1 MIIVCPSC
9 GKNFNVREDQIPDK
23 GRLLQCSNCK
33 HEWFFTKNTIPVD
46 DNLDEQS
53 NDELTQESFGI
64 LDEEENKRDEVVI
77 EDETV
82 ELEKP
87 KDFKKKKIAKIN
99 FFKLLLVFIISFVA
113 FVLIVDTF
121 LLQISKYVP
130 FAEKYLDNLYQSIIA
145 VSYTHLTLPTI
156 YSV

>member
-9 GKNFNVREDQIPDK
+9 GKNFNVRDDQIPDK

-33 HEWFFTKNTIPVD
+33 HEWFYTKNTIPVN
-46 DNLDEQS
+46 DNFDEQS

-64 LDEEENKRDEVVI
+64 LDEEEDRSDEVII
-77 EDETV
+77 EDKTV

-87 KDFKKKKIAKIN
+87 KNINKKKTKKVN
-99 FFKLLLVFIISFVA
+99 FLKLLLVFIISFVA

-121 LLQISKYVP
+121 IVQISVYIP
-130 FAEKYLDNLYQSIIA
+130 FAEKYLDNLYQSIIDI
-145 VSYTHLTLPTI
+145 SLFFQNLLK
-156 YSV
+156 

>member
-9 GKNFNVREDQIPDK
+9 GKNFNVRDDQIPDK

-33 HEWFFTKNTIPVD
+33 HEWFYTKNTIPVD

-53 NDELTQESFGI
+53 NDELAQESFGI
-64 LDEEENKRDEVVI
+64 LDEEEDRDDEIIV
-77 EDETV
+77 EDKTV
-82 ELEKP
+82 ELEKR
-87 KDFKKKKIAKIN
+87 KNIKKEKTTKVN

-121 LLQISKYVP
+121 IVQISEYVP
-130 FAEKYLDNLYQSIIA
+130 FAEKYLDNLYQSIIDI
-145 VSYTHLTLPTI
+145 SLFFQNLI
-156 YSV
+156 K

>member
-9 GKNFNVREDQIPDK
+9 SKNFNVREDQIPDK

-33 HEWFFTKNTIPVD
+33 HEWFYTKNTILVE

-64 LDEEENKRDEVVI
+64 LDEEENKHDEVIV
-77 EDETV
+77 EDKTAK
-82 ELEKP
+82 LEKP
-87 KDFKKKKIAKIN
+87 KNINKKKTIKVN
-99 FFKLLLVFIISFVA
+99 FFKILLVFIISFVA

-121 LLQISKYVP
+121 IVQISEYVP
-130 FAEKYLDNLYQSIIA
+130 FAEKYLDNLYQSIIDI
-145 VSYTHLTLPTI
+145 SLFFQNLI
-156 YSV
+156 K

>member
-9 GKNFNVREDQIPDK
+9 GKNFNVRDDQIPDK

-33 HEWFFTKNTIPVD
+33 HEWFYTKNTIPVD
-46 DNLDEQS
+46 DNLNEQS

-130 FAEKYLDNLYQSIIA
+130 FAEKYLDNLYQSIIDI
-145 VSYTHLTLPTI
+145 SLFFQNLI
-156 YSV
+156 K

>member
-9 GKNFNVREDQIPDK
+9 GKNFNVRDDQIPDK

-33 HEWFFTKNTIPVD
+33 HEWFYTKNTIPID
-46 DNLDEQS
+46 DNLDEES

-64 LDEEENKRDEVVI
+64 LDEEEEKRDKNI
-77 EDETV
+77 SEDKTV

-87 KDFKKKKIAKIN
+87 KEIKKKKATKVN
-99 FFKLLLVFIISFVA
+99 FFKLLLILIISFAA

-121 LLQISKYVP
+121 IVQISVYIP
-130 FAEKYLDNLYQSIIA
+130 FAEKYLDNLYQSIIDI
-145 VSYTHLTLPTI
+145 SLFFQNLI
-156 YSV
+156 K